1 MTYRLPPASR
11 QPGKP
16 GAAIDG
22 SAGDTLVSGSMRIA
36 RLPLILLPFVAIGIA
51 ALLGLAATMVHE
63 AELRGA
69 YQVWQ
74 ENETF
79 AAAAVALLAALHAAR
94 PVYLQVRAQSVQAA
108 LDLLHR
114 IEADTEACIDAR
126 KRLFHVR
133 RAAVNLAAAI
143 NGHAVSQGT
152 ATQELKDAIAEILTI
167 SPRDLRALG
176 DRPTITTH
184 DQMKI
189 HSMSFVLS
197 MAQQVAAD
205 IQAQARGDVIP
216 TNVVERERAFLDT
229 KLAGL
234 FSLSSEIAEDL
245 ERQEDEMRARAQH
258 LRNTADAF

>member
-1 MTYRLPPASR
+1 MLWSH
-11 QPGKP
+11 
-16 GAAIDG
+16 
-22 SAGDTLVSGSMRIA
+22 SMKIA
-36 RLPLILLPFVAIGIA
+36 RIPLVWLPLIALAMA
-51 ALLGLAATMVHE
+51 AVGALFMAMFGE
-63 AELRGA
+63 AHVRGA

-79 AAAAVALLAALHAAR
+79 AAAAVALLAAMYAAR

-126 KRLFHVR
+126 QRLFHVR
-133 RAAVNLAAAI
+133 RAAVNLAAAV

-152 ATQELKDAIAEILTI
+152 ATQELKDAITEFLTI

-176 DRPTITTH
+176 DRPTITTD

-197 MAQQVAAD
+197 IAQQVASE
-205 IQAQARGDVIP
+205 IQAQARGDVIA
-216 TNVVERERAFLDT
+216 TDVVERERAFLDT

-245 ERQEDEMRARAQH
+245 ERQEDEMRARAQQ
-258 LRNTADAF
+258 LRDAADSF